1 MADEAAV
8 LRSKRQI
15 SPFFKVGSI
24 RRNLRHAKMHKRW
37 SIFPA
42 ILALCFN
49 TALLSA
55 LPNPKDLRSRHANIN
70 DAGTPTSGPS
80 SILTRRD
87 YFHLGDGWTVHWNSL
102 DFFFPNYPAA
112 AQSLI
117 DLYDS
122 IIDKIAAD
130 WSFEPD
136 QPARRVKYGDITFDI
151 QSNQAISLGWLTQF
165 CLNAVS

>member
-1 MADEAAV
+1 M
-8 LRSKRQI
+8 
-15 SPFFKVGSI
+15 SI
-24 RRNLRHAKMHKRW
+24 RRSLRHAKMHIRW
-37 SIFPA
+37 SIFAA
-42 ILALCFN
+42 IVAVCFN
-49 TALLSA
+49 TALVSA
-55 LPNPKDLRSRHANIN
+55 RPNPKDLRSRHANIN

-87 YFHLGDGWTVHWNSL
+87 YFHWGDGWTVHWNSL
-102 DFFFPNYPAA
+102 DFIFPNYPAA

-136 QPARRVKYGDITFDI
+136 QPARRVEYGDITFDI
-151 QSNQAISLGWLTQF
+151 QSNQAIPLVWLTKF